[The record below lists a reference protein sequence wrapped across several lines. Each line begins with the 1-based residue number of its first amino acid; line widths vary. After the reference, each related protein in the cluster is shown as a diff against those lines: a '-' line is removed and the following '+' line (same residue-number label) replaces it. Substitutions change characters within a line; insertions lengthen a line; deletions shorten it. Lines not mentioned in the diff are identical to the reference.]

1 MALRELNET
10 LEHKVTERTQALQDS
25 IDQLKAAQ
33 QQLVEAERMA
43 ALGNLVAGVAHE
55 VNTPWVFALPW

>member
-33 QQLVEAERMA
+33 QQLNSSWSKPKEWP
-43 ALGNLVAGVAHE
+43 H
-55 VNTPWVFALPW
+55 WVIWWPE